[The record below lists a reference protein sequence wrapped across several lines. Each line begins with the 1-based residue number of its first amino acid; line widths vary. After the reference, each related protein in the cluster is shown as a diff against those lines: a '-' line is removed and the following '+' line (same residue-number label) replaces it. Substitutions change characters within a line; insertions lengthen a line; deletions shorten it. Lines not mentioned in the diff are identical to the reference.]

1 MYLKAKIV
9 KKHLNNKQ
17 KSKFFEK
24 KRNKNKSINTKKY
37 KN

>member
-1 MYLKAKIV
+1 MAKIV

-24 KRNKNKSINTKKY
+24 KRNKNKSINRKKY